1 MKEAKSLVERLAEI
15 DDPRIQGLV
24 TYPLVEILFAVL
36 TGVLCRMEEWDD
48 IVDFAEANLDWL
60 RQFLPYASGIASD
73 KTFRLVFSRIDHK
86 AFAAMFAAWAAQWSR
101 GGVIAIDAKTLRGT
115 GESGKAR
122 SALHVLNAVAHDS
135 GMILGHRPVDGKS
148 NEITA
153 IPEFLES
160 LAVDGAI
167 VTIDAMGTQ
176 KHIAA
181 TIIKPK
187 ADYVLALKGNQNSL
201 HDDVRR
207 FFDEPILA
215 AGCAAFPTTDAGH
228 GRIEERVCRV
238 TDNIGWLQEL
248 HPHWNGLRAILA
260 ITATRATKKTGET
273 STETRYYITSL
284 PANPEVLL
292 QATRS
297 HWSIENRVHWV
308 LDVIFRE
315 DQSRTRKDYAA
326 INLSLVRK
334 IALNLLR
341 QDTSCA
347 LSLKR
352 KRLKASLNPSYRS
365 AVINHS

>member
-135 GMILGHRPVDGKS
+135 GMILGHRPVDGKG

-238 TDNIGWLQEL
+238 TDNIGGCKSFILIGMGCAQSWPSRRPAPPRKPAKPQRKHATTSL
-248 HPHWNGLRAILA
+248 HCLPIPRFCFRQRVPTGAL
-260 ITATRATKKTGET
+260 KTGCIGCST
-273 STETRYYITSL
+273 SSSVKTSPERARTMRPSICLLSAKL
-284 PANPEVLL
+284 PSICSAKTLL
-292 QATRS
+292 APCPSNASALRLP
-297 HWSIENRVHWV
+297 SIPP
-308 LDVIFRE
+308 
-315 DQSRTRKDYAA
+315 TA
-326 INLSLVRK
+326 
-334 IALNLLR
+334 
-341 QDTSCA
+341 
-347 LSLKR
+347 
-352 KRLKASLNPSYRS
+352 PP
-365 AVINHS
+365 